1 MTERAALRE
10 KLRIKPADLEAVSAA
25 LSSPDN
31 RLVGGLL
38 DLVEKYGGV
47 DAINRQADE
56 AGRLETRI
64 ARLQDEGSP
73 FLPGIEWLA
82 EQRDADAFV
91 TLPEYRRSVIGSAA
105 DAMTFDEARAVTLE
119 ISALQ
124 YFPWLI
130 DQARQAIERRELMPG
145 RYIRVRNI
153 AEQSAPGEDILA
165 VAAAMQIIG
174 AVRVECL
181 DANGIDGSNV
191 HLGGPDTITGY
202 FGGIGEPND
211 YPLKWA
217 DERLG
222 ILTKYGIRQVLNI
235 NSGTILVALLMHK
248 LGIRN
253 EFKVSVFMGVDNPW
267 SVLWLLMGAR
277 LLAGDD
283 GSTSL
288 AGLNLSNS
296 VEVDTLLAGQQAG
309 AHQQPEHRPR
319 VVDAHEHRHLEL
331 VADPQLVH
339 QERHEDRAAV
349 DVENL
354 PNAILSKDA
363 KALFGPFQR
372 VVVGLT
378 DAAEVAGDGVRAAQV
393 DVGAVDATR
402 VESLDVRGADDLHRG
417 RHGEDVLAR
426 RGLLGDVA
434 HADVAAGHKLALL
447 DRQTSLVDEPGEVL
461 EGADLESH
469 GARLVEGHGVGRGA
483 DDAAPVLR
491 QRHEGVGVALL
502 GEPRDAGQ
510 ER

>member
-10 KLRIKPADLEAVSAA
+10 KLRIKPADLEAVSAV

-31 RLVGGLL
+31 RLVGDLL

-56 AGRLETRI
+56 ASRLETRI

-82 EQRDADAFV
+82 EQRDAGAFV

-174 AVRVECL
+174 ATHVETL
-181 DANGIDGSNV
+181 DTNGIDGSNV

-217 DERLG
+217 DEYLG

-296 VEVDTLLAGQQAG
+296 VEVDTLLA
-309 AHQQPEHRPR
+309 
-319 VVDAHEHRHLEL
+319 D
-331 VADPQLVH
+331 
-339 QERHEDRAAV
+339 
-349 DVENL
+349 
-354 PNAILSKDA
+354 
-363 KALFGPFQR
+363 
-372 VVVGLT
+372 
-378 DAAEVAGDGVRAAQV
+378 AEVRHALGFDEGVRFEHHVTETFKSIVRQPYDRRA
-393 DVGAVDATR
+393 DVVTA
-402 VESLDVRGADDLHRG
+402 
-417 RHGEDVLAR
+417 AR
-426 RGLLGDVA
+426 RSYGWRTMDLKVSVTWCSKRTPSSKPSA
-434 HADVAAGHKLALL
+434 CRSSAPSSRVSTSTEF
-447 DRQTSLVDEPGEVL
+447 DRLRP
-461 EGADLESH
+461 
-469 GARLVEGHGVGRGA
+469 ARLVEPSSPASRRAPISSQSTDHGLSTPMNT
-483 DDAAPVLR
+483 DTLNSLR
-491 QRHEGVGVALL
+491 IPSLCIRSATRLVPLLMLSTCRMPYLVRMPRHSSAHFSG
-502 GEPRDAGQ
+502 
-510 ER
+510 

>member
-10 KLRIKPADLEAVSAA
+10 KLRIKPADLEAVSAV

-31 RLVGGLL
+31 RLVGDLL

-56 AGRLETRI
+56 ASRLETRI

-82 EQRDADAFV
+82 EQRDAGAFV

-153 AEQSAPGEDILA
+153 AEQSAPREDILA

-174 AVRVECL
+174 ATHVETL
-181 DANGIDGSNV
+181 DTNGIDGSNV

-217 DERLG
+217 DEYLG

-296 VEVDTLLAGQQAG
+296 VEVDTLLAGAELRHALG
-309 AHQQPEHRPR
+309 FDEGVRLEHHVTETFKSIVRQPYDRRADVVTAAATVPNISAKHEGGDPAVEVTREHPSDILDYFISKDQ
-319 VVDAHEHRHLEL
+319 V
-331 VADPQLVH
+331 VADGLMPLLEQNYLDKH
-339 QERHEDRAAV
+339 AALNETAAALTRAGIGV
-349 DVENL
+349 
-354 PNAILSKDA
+354 
-363 KALFGPFQR
+363 KA
-372 VVVGLT
+372 
-378 DAAEVAGDGVRAAQV
+378 A
-393 DVGAVDATR
+393 
-402 VESLDVRGADDLHRG
+402 
-417 RHGEDVLAR
+417 
-426 RGLLGDVA
+426 
-434 HADVAAGHKLALL
+434 ALL
-447 DRQTSLVDEPGEVL
+447 
-461 EGADLESH
+461 H
-469 GARLVEGHGVGRGA
+469 
-483 DDAAPVLR
+483 AATDKTA
-491 QRHEGVGVALL
+491 GVAV
-502 GEPRDAGQ
+502 
-510 ER
+510 

>member
-10 KLRIKPADLEAVSAA
+10 KLRIKPADLEAVSAV

-31 RLVGGLL
+31 RLVGDLL

-56 AGRLETRI
+56 ASRLETRI

-82 EQRDADAFV
+82 EQRDAGAFV

-153 AEQSAPGEDILA
+153 AEQSAPREDILA

-174 AVRVECL
+174 ATHVETL
-181 DANGIDGSNV
+181 DTNGIDGSNV

-222 ILTKYGIRQVLNI
+222 ILTKYGLRQVLNI

-296 VEVDTLLAGQQAG
+296 VEVDTLLADAEVRHALGFDEG
-309 AHQQPEHRPR
+309 VRFEHHVTETFKSIVRQPYDRRADVVAAAATVPNISAKHEGGDPAVEATREHPSDILDYFIPKEQ
-319 VVDAHEHRHLEL
+319 V
-331 VADPQLVH
+331 VADGLMPLLEQNYLDKH
-339 QERHEDRAAV
+339 AALNETAAALTRAGIGV
-349 DVENL
+349 
-354 PNAILSKDA
+354 
-363 KALFGPFQR
+363 KA
-372 VVVGLT
+372 
-378 DAAEVAGDGVRAAQV
+378 A
-393 DVGAVDATR
+393 
-402 VESLDVRGADDLHRG
+402 
-417 RHGEDVLAR
+417 
-426 RGLLGDVA
+426 
-434 HADVAAGHKLALL
+434 ALL
-447 DRQTSLVDEPGEVL
+447 
-461 EGADLESH
+461 H
-469 GARLVEGHGVGRGA
+469 
-483 DDAAPVLR
+483 AATDKTA
-491 QRHEGVGVALL
+491 GVAV
-502 GEPRDAGQ
+502 
-510 ER
+510 

>member
-1 MTERAALRE
+1 MTEHAALRE
-10 KLRIKPADLEAVSAA
+10 KLRIKPADLEAVSDG

-82 EQRDADAFV
+82 EQRDAGAFV
-91 TLPEYRRSVIGSAA
+91 TLPEYRRSVMGSAA
-105 DAMTFDEARAVTLE
+105 DAMSFDEARAVTLE

-130 DQARQAIERRELMPG
+130 GQARQAIERRELMPG

-165 VAAAMQIIG
+165 VATAMQIIG
-174 AVRVECL
+174 ATHVETL
-181 DANGIDGSNV
+181 DTRGIDGSNV

-211 YPLKWA
+211 HPLKWA
-217 DERLG
+217 DEYLG

-253 EFKVSVFMGVDNPW
+253 EFKVSVFVGVDNPW

-288 AGLNLSNS
+288 VGLNLSNS
-296 VEVDTLLAGQQAG
+296 VEVDTLLANAEVRHALGFDEG
-309 AHQQPEHRPR
+309 VRFEHHVTETFKSIVRQPYDRRADVVAAAATVPNIAAKHEGGDPAVEATREHPSDILDYFIPKEQ
-319 VVDAHEHRHLEL
+319 V
-331 VADPQLVH
+331 VADGLMPLLEQNYLDKH
-339 QERHEDRAAV
+339 AAV
-349 DVENL
+349 NETAAALTRAGIGV
-354 PNAILSKDA
+354 
-363 KALFGPFQR
+363 KA
-372 VVVGLT
+372 
-378 DAAEVAGDGVRAAQV
+378 A
-393 DVGAVDATR
+393 
-402 VESLDVRGADDLHRG
+402 
-417 RHGEDVLAR
+417 
-426 RGLLGDVA
+426 
-434 HADVAAGHKLALL
+434 ALL
-447 DRQTSLVDEPGEVL
+447 
-461 EGADLESH
+461 H
-469 GARLVEGHGVGRGA
+469 
-483 DDAAPVLR
+483 AATDNT
-491 QRHEGVGVALL
+491 VGVAV
-502 GEPRDAGQ
+502 
-510 ER
+510 

>member
-1 MTERAALRE
+1 MTEHAALRE
-10 KLRIKPADLEAVSAA
+10 KLRIKPADLEAVSDG

-56 AGRLETRI
+56 ASRLETRI

-82 EQRDADAFV
+82 EQRDAGAFV
-91 TLPEYRRSVIGSAA
+91 TLPEYRRSVMGSAA

-130 DQARQAIERRELMPG
+130 DQARQAVERRELMPG

-174 AVRVECL
+174 ATHVETL
-181 DANGIDGSNV
+181 DTNGIDGSNV

-217 DERLG
+217 EECLG

-296 VEVDTLLAGQQAG
+296 VEVDTLLAGAELRHALG
-309 AHQQPEHRPR
+309 FDEGVRLEHHVTETFKSIVRQPYDRRADVVTAAATVPNISAKHEGGDPAVEVTREHPSDILDYFISKDQ
-319 VVDAHEHRHLEL
+319 V
-331 VADPQLVH
+331 VADGLMPLLEQNYLDKH
-339 QERHEDRAAV
+339 AALNETAAALTRAG
-349 DVENL
+349 
-354 PNAILSKDA
+354 I
-363 KALFGPFQR
+363 
-372 VVVGLT
+372 
-378 DAAEVAGDGVRAAQV
+378 GVKPA
-393 DVGAVDATR
+393 
-402 VESLDVRGADDLHRG
+402 
-417 RHGEDVLAR
+417 
-426 RGLLGDVA
+426 
-434 HADVAAGHKLALL
+434 ALL
-447 DRQTSLVDEPGEVL
+447 
-461 EGADLESH
+461 H
-469 GARLVEGHGVGRGA
+469 GATGSTA
-483 DDAAPVLR
+483 
-491 QRHEGVGVALL
+491 GVAV
-502 GEPRDAGQ
+502 
-510 ER
+510 